1 MLLIYNNSMKK
12 KLLSYVLVC
21 LVSIPCVAS
30 ADTFLLTVN
39 GVKAGQG
46 NLRIAVFDEAHRED
60 FPDGE
65 YLLGVVV
72 AATEEGMTVEIS
84 NLESG
89 EYAIAVIQ
97 DLNENGKLDK
107 NFLGIP
113 KEPYGFSGQWKSGSS
128 SFDKAL
134 FNTDE
139 LGFATTITLK

>member
-1 MLLIYNNSMKK
+1 MKI
-12 KLLSYVLVC
+12 LSCILGC

-30 ADTFLLTVN
+30 ADTLLLTVN
-39 GVKAGQG
+39 GMKAGQG
-46 NLRIAVFDEAHRED
+46 NLRIAVFDEAHRD
-60 FPDGE
+60 GFPDGE

-72 AATEEGMTVEIS
+72 SATEEGMTVEIS
-84 NLESG
+84 DLESG

-113 KEPYGFSGQWKSGSS
+113 KEPYGFSGKWKSGSS
-128 SFDKAL
+128 TFDKAL

-139 LGFATTITLK
+139 LEFATTINLK

>member
-1 MLLIYNNSMKK
+1 MKYIYLMTTKI
-12 KLLSYVLVC
+12 LTYVLVC
-21 LVSIPCVAS
+21 LVSIPSVAS
-30 ADTFLLTVN
+30 ADTLLLTVN

-46 NLRIAVFDEAHRED
+46 NLRIAVFDEAHREE

-65 YLLGVVV
+65 YMLGVVV
-72 AATEEGMTVEIS
+72 PATEEGMMVEIS

-97 DLNENGKLDK
+97 DLNENEKLDK
-107 NFLGIP
+107 NFLGMP
-113 KEPYGFSGQWKSGSS
+113 KEPYGFSGKWKSGSS

>member
-1 MLLIYNNSMKK
+1 MLLIYNNSMTK

-30 ADTFLLTVN
+30 AD
-39 GVKAGQG
+39 
-46 NLRIAVFDEAHRED
+46 D

-134 FNTDE
+134 FNTGE